1 MTEFD
6 VLLWPQAL
14 EAWRFYWPCLSAHWW
29 LWVLPLFYS
38 SETLYLAAFSA
49 IKHCY
54 CTQCSSVW
62 GVREAYCSLTGSQLL
77 GRFGAEL
84 SQHFLFF
91 LHKDSSSLIKHS
103 PSLCLDITNLFFFLF
118 PASWG
123 LFFFFVFLCFVLLHL
138 IWGDSFSWNKVS
150 VFCLLLKPVSQQKG
164 SVTEKT
170 QGKVHSAYFFV
181 CYERTMGIFD
191 GSPVQ
196 VCWDPWRKS
205 LWVLPMPLLP
215 HPSGVTHC
223 DCLHTPPPAAQGA
236 APASAPAPAPA
247 PVTVS
252 PGSPGLTL
260 PPRIRV
266 DALLYN
272 LHLLTDPAT
281 LLDGL
286 APREHIACCKGC
298 VSCITSCLTFIA
310 STVVSLFFF
319 FLSFSCVR
327 MNRAFTS

>member
-54 CTQCSSVW
+54 CIQCSSVW

-123 LFFFFVFLCFVLLHL
+123 LFFFVFLCFVLLHL

-150 VFCLLLKPVSQQKG
+150 FFCLLLKLVSQQKG

-170 QGKVHSAYFFV
+170 QGKVHSADFFV

-236 APASAPAPAPA
+236 APAPAPA
-247 PVTVS
+247 PVAVS

-266 DALLYN
+266 MLYFTTFISWRIQRLFWMDKDKNFQALS
-272 LHLLTDPAT
+272 HTGT
-281 LLDGL
+281 EKRM
-286 APREHIACCKGC
+286 REL
-298 VSCITSCLTFIA
+298 VFYCLTSILTLMFIRI
-310 STVVSLFFF
+310 SGFSESVNFFDIHF
-319 FLSFSCVR
+319 
-327 MNRAFTS
+327 